1 MVRRELSLATLA
13 ALNIVLAFL
22 SQIVVLALIG
32 PGGETDA
39 LVASTTIPTIVTSVL
54 AVALPAV
61 LVPRLAGEP
70 TQRQTDEGAAAL
82 LVAALTVGALAVF
95 FLLGSAWWVKLL
107 FGGFSEPLSELCA
120 RLLRIQ
126 LLGMVFTSAS
136 AVATA
141 VLAARSRF
149 LTAEAL
155 AAGTALLGLLGL
167 YALLPRFGVDAAAW
181 VTVARS
187 ALLLVFVFPLL
198 GRPTLGSAAW
208 RGLRG
213 TWRAMK
219 PLILGNAYYK
229 TEILVDRF
237 LLSMAAR
244 GDLSLYGVAQQVHG
258 AGSTVIGKAWGTV
271 AVTRLAE
278 YAKAGDRA
286 SFLRLYRRNRIVLLS
301 ASVAAFALLVLIGL
315 PLLQLAIGHGKITDE
330 NVQLLWWFMVLLG
343 GIVIGGSVGTLLVGA
358 FYALGDTRT
367 PTWMSIVTFT
377 LFLGVKYAAFTAYGV
392 EGLCYAG
399 SAYYLLNAM
408 LLAVLFPRV
417 LDERLPR

>member
-1 MVRRELSLATLA
+1 VVRSELSLAILA

-22 SQIVVLALIG
+22 SQIVVFAVIG

-39 LVASTTIPTIVTSVL
+39 LVASTTIPTIVTTVL

-70 TQRQTDEGAAAL
+70 AEQQASEGAAAML
-82 LVAALTVGALAVF
+82 AIAIIVGTLAAF
-95 FLLGSAWWVKLL
+95 FLLSSAWWVKLL

-120 RLLRIQ
+120 HLLRIQ
-126 LLGMVFTSAS
+126 ALGMVFTAAS
-136 AVATA
+136 TVATA
-141 VLAARSRF
+141 VLAARSKF

-155 AAGTALLGLLGL
+155 AAATALLGLLGL

-181 VTVARS
+181 VAVARS
-187 ALLLVFVFPLL
+187 ALLLLLVLPLL
-198 GRPTLGSAAW
+198 GRPVLSQSAWHAQ
-208 RGLRG
+208 RG
-213 TWRAMK
+213 TWRALK

-229 TEILVDRF
+229 SEILVDRF

-244 GDLSLYGVAQQVHG
+244 GDLSLYGVAQQVHS
-258 AGSTVIGKAWGTV
+258 AGSAVIGKVWGTV

-286 SFLRLYRRNRIVLLS
+286 GFLRLYRRNTVVLFALPAAAWVLL
-301 ASVAAFALLVLIGL
+301 LLIGG
-315 PLLQLAIGHGKITDE
+315 PLLQLAIGHGKITDQ

-343 GIVIGGSVGTLLVGA
+343 GIVLGGSVGTLLGGA

-367 PTWMSIVTFT
+367 PTWMSIITFT
-377 LFLGVKYAAFTAYGV
+377 LFLGVKYAAFTGYGV
-392 EGLCYAG
+392 EGLCYAA

-417 LDERLPR
+417 LNERLPG

>member
-1 MVRRELSLATLA
+1 MIRRELSLAVLA
-13 ALNIVLAFL
+13 ALNIALAFL
-22 SQIVVLALIG
+22 SQIVVFALIG

-39 LVASTTIPTIVTSVL
+39 LVASTTIPTIVTTVL

-70 TQRQTDEGAAAL
+70 AQQQADEGAVAM
-82 LVAALTVGALAVF
+82 LVTAIAIGGVSVF
-95 FLLGSAWWVKLL
+95 FLLSSAWWVKLL
-107 FGGFSEPLSELCA
+107 FGGFTEPLAELCA

-126 LLGMVFTSAS
+126 VLGMVFTAAS
-136 AVATA
+136 TVATA
-141 VLAARSRF
+141 VLAARSQF

-155 AAGTALLGLLGL
+155 AAATALLGLLGL

-181 VTVARS
+181 VAVARS
-187 ALLLVFVFPLL
+187 ALLLALIFPLL
-198 GRPTLGSAAW
+198 GRPTLSSAA
-208 RGLRG
+208 RRALQG

-219 PLILGNAYYK
+219 PLIVGNAYYK

-244 GDLSLYGVAQQVHG
+244 GDLSLYGVAQQVHS
-258 AGSTVIGKAWGTV
+258 AGSSVIGKAWGTV
-271 AVTRLAE
+271 AVTRLAG

-286 SFLRLYRRNRIVLLS
+286 SFLRLYRRNSIVLL
-301 ASVAAFALLVLIGL
+301 AVPAAAFVLLVLIGL
-315 PLLQLAIGHGKITDE
+315 PVLNLAIGHGKITDE
-330 NVQLLWWFMVLLG
+330 NVQQLWWFMVLLS
-343 GIVIGGSVGTLLVGA
+343 GIAIGGSVGTLLVGA
-358 FYALGDTRT
+358 YYALGDTRT

-377 LFLGVKYAAFTAYGV
+377 LFLAVKYAAFTGYGV
-392 EGLCYAG
+392 EGLCYAA

-417 LDERLPR
+417 LNERLPG